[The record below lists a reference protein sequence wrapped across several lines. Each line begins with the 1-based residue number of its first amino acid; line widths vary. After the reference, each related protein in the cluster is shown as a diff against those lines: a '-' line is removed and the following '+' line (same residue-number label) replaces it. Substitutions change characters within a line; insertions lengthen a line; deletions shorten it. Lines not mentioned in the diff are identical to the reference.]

1 MRAVPLALLLG
12 GAAMGSAA
20 AQTQTVA
27 ADPAATAQAP
37 ARAVDI
43 LIRQA
48 ERWLAQDRADLAAVS
63 IERALAAEPRN
74 TAALAMAA
82 RIEAARNNRTAAA
95 GFATRLREA
104 GATEEQRS
112 AAESALRGATI
123 DRAAIEEARRLA
135 REGQAEAAAARYRQ
149 IFGAQGPTPAF
160 AQEYYAA
167 LAATTAGRE
176 AGRSGLARLAESPT
190 ATPRARFAFAQN
202 QTFQPGTRADGI
214 ARLQALANDPEVGGD
229 ARRAWRQA
237 LVWGAAD
244 PANAPQ
250 IQAYLQRVG
259 DDPELRRAM
268 ETART
273 AAAAAPPDPNA
284 ALRQEGFTALE
295 AGGATGLREGAR
307 RFETAIAANPRDADA
322 LGGLGIVR
330 LREGRAAEARQLLE
344 RAVAADPSRATQ
356 WQGALDGASYG
367 LELAEA
373 RAALRRNDVDGA
385 DTIAR
390 SAARRQVEDRT
401 DIEVLLG
408 QIALRRGD
416 TAAAEQRFRTA
427 LSRRPGFAPA
437 RDGLN
442 QALRGQGR
450 VVEASALPRAERV
463 PRIAGEAPEPTGPSG
478 QLRAEANRSPDT
490 VVSEALLRQALTQQ
504 PNDPWLRLDLARALR
519 RQGRAA
525 EGRSVMEEQIARDPR
540 PDSLFAAALFADED
554 NRLADA
560 ESYLSRIPPTGR
572 SRDMSQLQA
581 RIRTQ
586 RDVSRAAAMLGSNR
600 AEARTQLLTIAAR
613 PDPSGSTAAAVVRAF
628 GDAND
633 RFGAAEAARVGEAAN
648 RAGGAPVRI
657 AIAGALLGAGLEA
670 EAMALADQA
679 GAGPLSAEQRR
690 DVASLRAG
698 IAVRASDRLNAEGQQ
713 AQGFERLR
721 PTLERDP
728 ENVDVNL
735 ALARLYQGNRE
746 PAEALRIA
754 EGVLARS
761 PRNFDARQGAVSAAI
776 ALRQRARAEQ
786 LLAEGR
792 DYFPNDSRISLME
805 ARIARA
811 FNQDARARRALETAQ
826 AQRQAEI
833 GQVANLPS
841 GVTHVTPGGMQNPF
855 LRPGAAV
862 PLQVIAGGSAAQP
875 ADRIAREISQ
885 ELAALEDINAGR
897 ATLTAGLRQRSGS
910 RGLDRLQEI
919 SGTAEAEV
927 TPPGIG
933 GRLTATVTGYSLD
946 SSSIATDRNTLQR
959 YGTNAANFTSATPRS
974 TAAGVG
980 VGATYRRGDV
990 FRADIGSSPLGFPTT
1005 TILGGLEVAPQIGG
1019 VRLRLTGERRS
1030 VTDSVLSWAGLRDS
1044 VSGRSWGAVVRS
1056 GGRAQVEVP
1065 VGPGYAYVGG
1075 GYSIFDGT
1083 NTANNSRIEAGAG
1096 FAYPLIGTITEGLTI
1111 GTDLVY
1117 FGYDR
1122 NQRAFTYG
1130 NGGYFSPQSFT
1141 SVNLPLDY
1149 RGRVGDFGYRLG
1161 ATAGYAVFRESAS
1174 PLYPNDAGLQRAVA
1188 ARAQADATVLANT
1201 PGQSRQTFVGS
1212 LRGDVDYAIT
1222 PRINLG
1228 AMFRYDKSADYDET
1242 RVLLRLNS
1250 RF

>member
-1 MRAVPLALLLG
+1 MRAVPMALLLG
-12 GAAMGSAA
+12 GAALGSAA

-37 ARAVDI
+37 ARAVDV

-48 ERWLAQDRADLAAVS
+48 ERWLAQDRPDLAAAS

-74 TAALAMAA
+74 TAALAVAA
-82 RIEAARNNRTAAA
+82 RVEAARNNRSGAAA
-95 GFATRLREA
+95 IATRLREA
-104 GATEEQRS
+104 GATEEQR
-112 AAESALRGATI
+112 AVAENALRGAAI

-160 AQEYYAA
+160 AQEYYLA
-167 LAATTAGRE
+167 LAATQAGAE
-176 AGRSGLARLAESPT
+176 AGRAGLARLAQSPT

-202 QTFQPGTRADGI
+202 QTFQPATRADGI
-214 ARLQALANDPEVGGD
+214 ARLQALAGDPEVGAE

-237 LVWGAAD
+237 LIWGAAD
-244 PANAPQ
+244 PANVPQ

-273 AAAAAPPDPNA
+273 AAVAAPPDPGA
-284 ALRQEGFTALE
+284 RLRQEGFAALE
-295 AGGATGLREGAR
+295 TGGAAGLRESTS
-307 RFETAIAANPRDADA
+307 RFEAALAANPRDADA

-344 RAVAADPSRATQ
+344 RAVAADPARAQQ

-373 RAALRRNDVDGA
+373 RAALRRNDIEGA
-385 DTIAR
+385 DAVAR

-401 DIEVLLG
+401 DVEVLLG

-416 TAAAEQRFRTA
+416 APAAEQRFRTA

-442 QALRGQGR
+442 QALRSQGR
-450 VVEASALPRAERV
+450 IAELPAVQRP
-463 PRIAGEAPEPTGPSG
+463 PRIAGEAAESIGAGG
-478 QLRAEANRSPDT
+478 QLRSEANRSMDP
-490 VVSEALLRQALTQQ
+490 VVAEALLRQALTQQ
-504 PNDPWLRLDLARALR
+504 PNDPWTRLDLARALR

-525 EGRSVMEEQIARDPR
+525 EGRSVMEEQVARDPR
-540 PDSLFAAALFADED
+540 ADSLFAAALFADED

-560 ESYLSRIPPTGR
+560 ESYLNRIPPTSR

-586 RDVSRAAAMLGSNR
+586 RDVSRAAAMMASNR

-613 PDPSGSTAAAVVRAF
+613 PDPSGATAAAVIRAF
-628 GDAND
+628 GDANE

-648 RAGGAPVRI
+648 RGGAPVRI

-670 EAMALADQA
+670 EALALADQA
-679 GAGPLSAEQRR
+679 DAGTLTPEQRR

-698 IAVRASDRLNAEGQQ
+698 IAVRASDRLNDEGRQ
-713 AQGFERLR
+713 AQAFERLR
-721 PTLERDP
+721 PALERDP
-728 ENVDVNL
+728 GNVDANL
-735 ALARLYQGNRE
+735 ALARLYQGARE

-761 PRNFDARQGAVSAAI
+761 PRNFDARQGAVSAAL
-776 ALRQRARAEQ
+776 ALRQRSKAEQ

-792 DYFPNDSRISLME
+792 EFFPNDSRIALME

-811 FNQDARARRALETAQ
+811 FDQDDRARRALETAQ

-833 GQVANLPS
+833 GRVAALPS
-841 GVTHVTPGGMQNPF
+841 GVTTTTPGGLQNPF
-855 LRPGAAV
+855 VRPGAAV
-862 PLQVIAGGSAAQP
+862 PLPTVDGRMAVVQP
-875 ADRIAREISQ
+875 TDRIAREISQ
-885 ELAALEDINAGR
+885 ELASLEAVNAGR
-897 ATLTAGLRQRSGS
+897 ATLTAGLRQRSGT

-959 YGTNAANFTSATPRS
+959 YGTNAASGTSATPRT

-980 VGATYRRGDV
+980 LGATYRRGDV

-1056 GGRAQVEVP
+1056 GGRAQVEIP

-1075 GYSIFDGT
+1075 GYSTFVGQNVAD
-1083 NTANNSRIEAGAG
+1083 NNRVEAGAG
-1096 FAYPLIGTITEGLTI
+1096 FAYPVIGSITEGLTI

-1117 FGYDR
+1117 FGYDQ
-1122 NQRAFTYG
+1122 NQRAFTLG
-1130 NGGYFSPQSFT
+1130 NGGYFSPQTFT
-1141 SVNLPLDY
+1141 SVNVPVDY
-1149 RGRVGDFGYRLG
+1149 RGRSGDFSYRMG
-1161 ATAGYAVFRESAS
+1161 GTVGYAVFRESAA
-1174 PLYPNDAGLQRAVA
+1174 PLYPNDPGLQQQVVA
-1188 ARAQADATVLANT
+1188 RSQTDPTVLTST

-1212 LRGDVDYAIT
+1212 LRGDVDYAVT

-1242 RVLLRLNS
+1242 RVLLRLNG